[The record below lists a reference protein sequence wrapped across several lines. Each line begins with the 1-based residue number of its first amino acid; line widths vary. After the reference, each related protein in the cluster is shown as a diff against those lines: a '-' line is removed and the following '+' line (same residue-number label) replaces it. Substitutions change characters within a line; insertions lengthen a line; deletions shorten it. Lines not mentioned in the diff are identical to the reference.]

1 MKLLSHFISSVF
13 QPLLMPI
20 YSVALLFVYTTHF
33 KFIYASQFLTF
44 LIPTVL
50 FTFLIP
56 GVLIYI
62 MLRIGMI
69 SDLTLLKR
77 RDRFA
82 PYAVTMLCFGFLIY
96 YFYNLGLPLWF
107 LMMLVAPII
116 TMVLASIITL
126 WWKISAHMFGVS
138 SLIGGVMSISY
149 FVEKS
154 NPYILFILLFV
165 IAGLVGVSRLI
176 LRRHTPNQ
184 VYAGFLL
191 GFIVSFTCVWIGS

>member
-1 MKLLSHFISSVF
+1 MKLFSHFISSVF

-20 YSVALLFVYTTHF
+20 YSVALLFVYTHF
-33 KFIYASQFLTF
+33 KFIYASQFFSL

-56 GVLIYI
+56 GVLIYV
-62 MLRIGMI
+62 MLRVGII
-69 SDLTLLKR
+69 SDLSLLKR

-82 PYAVTMLCFGFLIY
+82 PYAVTMLSFGFLIY

-107 LMMLVAPII
+107 LLMLVAPII
-116 TMVLASIITL
+116 TMIIATIITL

-138 SLIGGVMSISY
+138 SLVGGVMSVCY

-154 NPYILFILLFV
+154 NPYFLFMILFV
-165 IAGLVGVSRLI
+165 IAGMVGVSRLI

>member
-13 QPLLMPI
+13 QPLLMPM
-20 YSVALLFVYTTHF
+20 YSVALLFVYTHF

-62 MLRIGMI
+62 MLRVGMI

-116 TMVLASIITL
+116 TMLLASIITL
-126 WWKISAHMFGVS
+126 WWKISAHMFGIS

-149 FVEKS
+149 FIEKS
-154 NPYILFILLFV
+154 NPYLLFIFLFV

-191 GFIVSFTCVWIGS
+191 GFIVSFTCIWISS

>member
-1 MKLLSHFISSVF
+1 MKLLAHFISSVF

-20 YSVALLFVYTTHF
+20 YSVLLLFVYTHF
-33 KFIYASQFLTF
+33 KFIYANQFFTL

-56 GVLIYI
+56 GVLIYM
-62 MLRIGMI
+62 MLRVGII
-69 SDLTLLKR
+69 SDLSLLKR

-82 PYAVTMLCFGFLIY
+82 PYAITMLSFGFLIY
-96 YFYNLGLPLWF
+96 YFYNLGLPTWF
-107 LMMLVAPII
+107 LMMLVAPIL
-116 TMVLASIITL
+116 TMIIATVITL
-126 WWKISAHMFGVS
+126 WWKISANMFGVS

-154 NPYILFILLFV
+154 NPYFLFILLFG
-165 IAGLVGVSRLI
+165 IAGMIGVSRLI

-191 GFIVSFTCVWIGS
+191 GFVVSFTCVWIGS

>member
-1 MKLLSHFISSVF
+1 MKLLAHFISSVF

-20 YSVALLFVYTTHF
+20 YSVLLLFVYTHF
-33 KFIYASQFLTF
+33 KFIYANQFFTL

-56 GVLIYI
+56 GVLIYM
-62 MLRIGMI
+62 MLRVGII
-69 SDLTLLKR
+69 SDLSLLKR

-82 PYAVTMLCFGFLIY
+82 PYAITMLSFGFLIY
-96 YFYNLGLPLWF
+96 YFYNLGLPTWF
-107 LMMLVAPII
+107 LMMLVAPIL
-116 TMVLASIITL
+116 TMIIATIITL

-154 NPYILFILLFV
+154 NPYFLFILLFV
-165 IAGLVGVSRLI
+165 IAGMIGVSRLI

-191 GFIVSFTCVWIGS
+191 GFVVSFTCVWIGS

>member
-1 MKLLSHFISSVF
+1 MKLFSQFISSVF

-20 YSVALLFVYTTHF
+20 YSVALLFIYTHF
-33 KFIYASQFLTF
+33 KFIYANQFYALF
-44 LIPTVL
+44 IPTVL

-56 GVLIYI
+56 GVLIYM
-62 MLRIGMI
+62 MLRVGII
-69 SDLTLLKR
+69 SDLSLLKR

-82 PYAVTMLCFGFLIY
+82 PYTVTMLSFGFLIY
-96 YFYNLGLPLWF
+96 YFYNLGLPMWF
-107 LMMLVAPII
+107 LMMLVAPILTMIIATVI
-116 TMVLASIITL
+116 TV

-149 FVEKS
+149 FIEKS
-154 NPYILFILLFV
+154 NPYFLFMFLFL
-165 IAGLVGVSRLI
+165 IAGMIGVSRLI

-191 GFIVSFTCVWIGS
+191 GFIVSFTCIWIGS

>member
-1 MKLLSHFISSVF
+1 MKLLAHFISSVF

-20 YSVALLFVYTTHF
+20 YSVLLLFVYTHF
-33 KFIYASQFLTF
+33 KFIYANQFFTL

-56 GVLIYI
+56 GVLIYM
-62 MLRIGMI
+62 MLRVGII
-69 SDLTLLKR
+69 SDLSLLKR

-82 PYAVTMLCFGFLIY
+82 PYAITMLSFGFLIY
-96 YFYNLGLPLWF
+96 YFYNLGLPTWF
-107 LMMLVAPII
+107 LMMLVAPIL
-116 TMVLASIITL
+116 TMIIATVITL

-154 NPYILFILLFV
+154 NPYFLFILLFV
-165 IAGLVGVSRLI
+165 IAGMIGVSRLI

-191 GFIVSFTCVWIGS
+191 GFVISFTCVWIGS

>member
-1 MKLLSHFISSVF
+1 
-13 QPLLMPI
+13 MPI

-82 PYAVTMLCFGFLIY
+82 PYAVTMLCFAFLIY
-96 YFYNLGLPLWF
+96 YFYSLGLPLWF

-154 NPYILFILLFV
+154 NPYILFIILFV

>member
-1 MKLLSHFISSVF
+1 MKLLAHFISSVF

-20 YSVALLFVYTTHF
+20 YSVVLLFVYTHF
-33 KFIYASQFLTF
+33 KFTYANEFFSLI
-44 LIPTVL
+44 IPTVL

-56 GVLIYI
+56 GVLIYM
-62 MLRIGMI
+62 MLRVGII

-82 PYAVTMLCFGFLIY
+82 PYAVSMICFGFLIY

-107 LMMLVAPII
+107 LWMLVAPIV
-116 TMVLASIITL
+116 TMIIATIITL
-126 WWKISAHMFGVS
+126 WWKISAHMFGLS
-138 SLIGGVMSISY
+138 SLMGGVMSICY

-154 NPYILFILLFV
+154 NPYLLFMLLFV
-165 IAGLVGVSRLI
+165 VAGMVGVSRLV

>member
-1 MKLLSHFISSVF
+1 MKLLAHFISSVF

-20 YSVALLFVYTTHF
+20 YSVLLLFVYTHF
-33 KFIYASQFLTF
+33 KFIYANQFFTL

-56 GVLIYI
+56 GVLIYM
-62 MLRIGMI
+62 MLRVGII
-69 SDLTLLKR
+69 SDLSLLKR

-82 PYAVTMLCFGFLIY
+82 PYAITMLSFGFLIY
-96 YFYNLGLPLWF
+96 YFYNLGLPTWF
-107 LMMLVAPII
+107 LMMLVAPIL
-116 TMVLASIITL
+116 TMIIATVITL

-154 NPYILFILLFV
+154 NPYFLFILLFV
-165 IAGLVGVSRLI
+165 IAGMIGVSRLI

-191 GFIVSFTCVWIGS
+191 GFVVSFTCVWIGS

>member
-20 YSVALLFVYTTHF
+20 YSVALLFVYTHF
-33 KFIYASQFLTF
+33 KFIYVSQFFTL

-62 MLRIGMI
+62 MMRVGII

-107 LMMLVAPII
+107 LLMLVALIV
-116 TMVLASIITL
+116 TMILATVITL

-138 SLIGGVMSISY
+138 SLLGGVMSISY
-149 FVEKS
+149 FVEKT
-154 NPYILFILLFV
+154 NPYPLFMLLFV
-165 IAGLVGVSRLI
+165 ISGMVGVSRLI

-191 GFIVSFTCVWIGS
+191 GFIVSFTCIWIGS

>member
-1 MKLLSHFISSVF
+1 MKLFSQFISSIF

-20 YSVALLFVYTTHF
+20 YSVALLFIYTHF
-33 KFIYASQFLTF
+33 KFIYANQFYALF
-44 LIPTVL
+44 IPTVL

-56 GVLIYI
+56 GVLIYM
-62 MLRIGMI
+62 MLRVGII
-69 SDLTLLKR
+69 SDLSLLKR

-82 PYAVTMLCFGFLIY
+82 PYAVTMLSFGFLIY
-96 YFYNLGLPLWF
+96 YFYNLGLPMWF
-107 LMMLVAPII
+107 LMMLVAPILTMIIATVI
-116 TMVLASIITL
+116 TV

-149 FVEKS
+149 FIEKS
-154 NPYILFILLFV
+154 NPYILFMFLFL
-165 IAGLVGVSRLI
+165 IAGMIGVSRLI

-191 GFIVSFTCVWIGS
+191 GFVVSFTCIWIGS